1 MNSVLILLSF
11 QLAHHQTIR
20 IQTLSSLQLA
30 DFKTDAQISSSRV
43 NGGSGG
49 RGGGDLE
56 YRELVEWEAD
66 DDDPASNGKGDSL
79 QLGGAQGWSPEDMFR
94 QVSTRFCQ

>member
-1 MNSVLILLSF
+1 MLIFSTC
-11 QLAHHQTIR
+11 ASSDNY
-20 IQTLSSLQLA
+20 IQTLSSFQLA
-30 DFKTDAQISSSRV
+30 DFKTDAQISSSSRV

-66 DDDPASNGKGDSL
+66 DDDPASNGDRL
-79 QLGGAQGWSPEDMFR
+79 QLGGQGAQGWSPEDMFA
-94 QVSTRFCQ
+94 QVRTSRFCQ

>member
-1 MNSVLILLSF
+1 MLIVSTC
-11 QLAHHQTIR
+11 ASSDN
-20 IQTLSSLQLA
+20 IQTLSSFQLS

-49 RGGGDLE
+49 RGGDLE

-66 DDDPASNGKGDSL
+66 DDDPASNGKDDRL